1 MATKENL
8 VIGNFD
14 CSNPNFVKEVKR
26 LNPEGNFLMKRN
38 NVLLYKNAKRSTIK
52 VPFGYLLK
60 GNIIV
65 DTKGRTLHLKKVPFL
80 PRK

>member
-1 MATKENL
+1 MNTKENL

-14 CSNPNFVKEVKR
+14 CANPGFLKEVKR

-38 NVLLYKNAKRSTIK
+38 NVLLYKCAKRSTIK

-60 GNIIV
+60 GSIVV
-65 DTKGRTLHLKKVPFL
+65 DTKGRILHLKKVPFL

>member
-1 MATKENL
+1 MNTKENL

-14 CSNPNFVKEVKR
+14 CANPSFLKDLKR

-38 NVLLYKNAKRSTIK
+38 NVLLYKSAKRSTIK
-52 VPFGYLLK
+52 VPVGYLLK
-60 GNIIV
+60 GHIIV

>member
-8 VIGNFD
+8 VISNFD
-14 CSNPNFVKEVKR
+14 CSNTDFLQEVKR
-26 LNPEGNFLMKRN
+26 LNPEGNFLMRKN
-38 NVLLYKNAKRSTIK
+38 NLLLYKGTKKSTIK

-60 GNIIV
+60 GSIIL
-65 DTKGRTLHLKKVPFL
+65 DTKGKIVHLKKVPFL